1 MTLTRFV
8 VLANSWKH
16 QDWCLAGIDLETGK
30 WVRPVTELEDGRV
43 PKARMDLDGHFPA
56 LLDVLEAPLDTTGP
70 DFGFECENRTILS
83 GKWRRVGRLTPQDVL
98 KYATQPDLVLHNEKK
113 YVSVGELRRK
123 PFHQRTTLQ
132 LIKVDDFR
140 VRDARKTDTTKPNW
154 VGVIMSGEKELEVK
168 ITDPVYSNKLN
179 RGWKAARECL
189 LTMSL
194 GMPYK
199 PPEWGEK
206 GKPVC
211 WKLIAGILELRERH
225 SIAALFSRARAFIQ
239 GTG

>member
-1 MTLTRFV
+1 MSLTRLV

-16 QDWCLAGIDLETGK
+16 QDWCLAGIDLDTGK
-30 WVRPVTELEDGRV
+30 WVRPVTELDDGRV
-43 PKARMDLDGHFPA
+43 PKARMELGGHFPV
-56 LLDVLEAPLDTTGP
+56 LLDVLEMPLDTTGP
-70 DFGFECENRTILS
+70 DFGFESENRTILS
-83 GKWRRVGRLTPQDVL
+83 GQWRRVGRLTPRDVL
-98 KYATQPDLVLHNEKK
+98 RYATQPDLVLHNEKK

-123 PFHQRTTLQ
+123 PFRERTTLQ
-132 LIKVDDFR
+132 LVKVDDFR
-140 VRDARKTDTTKPNW
+140 VRDARRTDTAKPNW
-154 VGVIMSGEKELEVK
+154 LGIIISGEKELEVK

-206 GKPVC
+206 AKPVC
-211 WKLIAGILELRERH
+211 WKLIAGLVELRGRY
-225 SIAALFSRARAFIQ
+225 SAAALFSRAKALMQ
-239 GTG
+239 